1 MRHVSSNDTL
11 TYEHFSAT
19 LGIPLPLPEGK
30 SEPPWAQHDF
40 SYRFTGLPPVE
51 VYELAGLL

>member
-1 MRHVSSNDTL
+1 MRLVSSNETL
-11 TYEHFSAT
+11 TYAHFSAT
-19 LGIPLPLPEGK
+19 LGIPLPLREGE